1 MSNSNSANFLKRAGE
16 LIKDELG
23 KGEQIETLVGER
35 NAIVWDACCNL
46 ICHAAI
52 NVFVNAKTGN
62 PFYSKTIAVK
72 FKEDVS
78 NELGISVKQAGK
90 YTETISAALGVR
102 MDKSGLKGG
111 GIKGLRVAAMD
122 GPEEV
127 REFCK
132 ALDEPVETLG
142 ALRRAVRE
150 EGDSEIVKL
159 AKKLHKQGKV
169 ERDEIMSLVK
179 KLDDAAFKA
188 ADEQDKKAAKK
199 QAKASANQ
207 ASAAA

>member
-1 MSNSNSANFLKRAGE
+1 MTNSNSMNFLKRAGE

-23 KGEQIETLVGER
+23 KSEQIETLTGER

-52 NVFVNAKTGN
+52 NVFVSPKTGN
-62 PFYSKTIAVK
+62 PFYSKNIALK

-78 NELGISVKQAGK
+78 QELGISVKQAGK
-90 YTETISAALGVR
+90 YTETISVALGVR
-102 MDKSGLKGG
+102 LGKSGLKGG

-150 EGDSEIVKL
+150 EGETEIVKL

-179 KLDDAAFKA
+179 KLDAAAFKA
-188 ADEQDKKAAKK
+188 ADEQDRKVHKKAAK
-199 QAKASANQ
+199 ASADQ
-207 ASAAA
+207 AGATA

>member
-1 MSNSNSANFLKRAGE
+1 MTNSNSMNFLKRAGE

-23 KGEQIETLVGER
+23 KNEQIETLTGER
-35 NAIVWDACCNL
+35 NVVVWDACCNL
-46 ICHAAI
+46 ICHATL
-52 NVFVNAKTGN
+52 NVFVSPKTGAA
-62 PFYSKTIAVK
+62 FYSKNIAAQ

-78 NELGISVKQAGK
+78 KELGISVKQAGK

-102 MDKSGLKGG
+102 LDKTGLKGG
-111 GIKGLRVAAMD
+111 GIKGLRIAAMD
-122 GPEEV
+122 GVESV
-127 REFCK
+127 KDFCK

-142 ALRRAVRE
+142 GLRRAVRE
-150 EGDSEIVKL
+150 EGESDIVKL

-179 KLDDAAFKA
+179 KLDEAAFKA

-199 QAKASANQ
+199 QAKADANQ